1 MNRIIIIGNGFDR
14 AHNLRTGYKEFIDDY
29 WSDFTYKITDNIR
42 KEHSI
47 CTIYKSYS
55 DGYASLE
62 VANLHLMSAT
72 EDPLLFVEPTSYRR
86 YVKHPC
92 LSNESNAYNNL
103 IKVINE
109 NNTSFPAK
117 QLVLRFTNKFFG
129 HISEQCSLKNWLDIE
144 NEYYEELKKILSD
157 EDTSRR
163 NARVKRLN
171 KELKAVEDLLEDHL
185 TKVTKKENIEK
196 HQSIQ
201 TAFSSPIELDDIA
214 TCKQHEFVDSIFSYM
229 NRFENIMEFEED
241 KNKDPEYMLCITIDE
256 ERMHFIKKNI
266 DYDFFKKTYC
276 MPNTLLLNFNYTKTA
291 ENLYIKEDMNFE
303 IINIH
308 GELDNEDNPI
318 IFGYGDEL
326 DEDYQ
331 KIEKT
336 QDNDFLENIKS
347 IKYHQTCNY
356 RDLLKFIESGIYQVF
371 VMGHSCGNSD
381 RTLLN
386 TLFEHNNCASIKVFY
401 RQMKDGTDDYSNLI
415 RNISRNFNDKPKMR
429 DIVVNREYCSP
440 LVPFNEI
447 ALLEKQNI
455 QIVNDSIS
463 AQ

>member
-47 CTIYKSYS
+47 CTIYKPYS

-62 VANLHLMSAT
+62 VANLRIMSST
-72 EDPLLFVEPTSYRR
+72 PDPLLFVEPTSNRR

-103 IKVINE
+103 IKVINKYNE
-109 NNTSFPAK
+109 SFPSQ
-117 QLVLRFTNKFFG
+117 QLVLRFTNKFLG

-144 NEYYEELKKILSD
+144 NEYYEELKRILSD
-157 EDTSRR
+157 EDTKRR

-171 KELKAVEDLLEDHL
+171 KELKAVEDLLEEHL
-185 TKVTKKENIEK
+185 IKVTKIENIEK

-201 TAFSSPIELDDIA
+201 EAFSSPVELDDIA
-214 TCKQHEFVDSIFSYM
+214 TCKQREFVNSIFY
-229 NRFENIMEFEED
+229 NIGIAGDIEIFEDAIVKNPQYNQYNADEKRKFFIEE
-241 KNKDPEYMLCITIDE
+241 N
-256 ERMHFIKKNI
+256 KKNI
-266 DYDFFKKTYC
+266 SFKKEYC
-276 MPNTLLLNFNYTKTA
+276 IPHTLLLNFNYTKTA

-356 RDLLKFIESGIYQVF
+356 RDLLTFIEFGIYQVF

-429 DIVVNREYCSP
+429 DIVVNRKNCLP
-440 LVPFNEI
+440 LVPFNEK
-447 ALLEKQNI
+447 ALLEEQKIHTVSKFIRI
-455 QIVNDSIS
+455 Q
-463 AQ
+463 